1 MPQEL
6 GLLVVFLLVFLFDT
20 FGPKRS
26 QSSLPVLTAVLFGIF
41 TVCNGFMLMRGTAF
55 SGMFESTAATYV
67 MKVILNIGVL
77 IVLIQSIKWANS
89 EEMAIRR
96 GEFYELL
103 LLTVLGAMTYQFI
116 MPIISNGEGDL
127 AKHMFAYVQLVDL
140 LVVLILVWVGYR
152 LSVWKKLRCPAVA
165 LAGGTAAPVSSV
177 RTCENARAIS
187 KVPISEKA

>member
-1 MPQEL
+1 MDYSQFLYMPQEL

-103 LLTVLGAMTYQFI
+103 LLTVFGMYLM
-116 MPIISNGEGDL
+116 ISATSCCSSSAL
-127 AKHMFAYVQLVDL
+127 RRHRCRLPPL
-140 LVVLILVWVGYR
+140 LRSTRNATSRTR
-152 LSVWKKLRCPAVA
+152 LPPSTCSLPCSRRQ
-165 LAGGTAAPVSSV
+165 SS
-177 RTCENARAIS
+177 
-187 KVPISEKA
+187 

>member
-20 FGPKRS
+20 FGPRRS

-103 LLTVLGAMTYQFI
+103 LLTVFGMYLM
-116 MPIISNGEGDL
+116 ISARHFLLFVIGLETASLPL
-127 AKHMFAYVQLVDL
+127 AALV
-140 LVVLILVWVGYR
+140 
-152 LSVWKKLRCPAVA
+152 AV
-165 LAGGTAAPVSSV
+165 TSSSYHSSS
-177 RTCENARAIS
+177 A
-187 KVPISEKA
+187 